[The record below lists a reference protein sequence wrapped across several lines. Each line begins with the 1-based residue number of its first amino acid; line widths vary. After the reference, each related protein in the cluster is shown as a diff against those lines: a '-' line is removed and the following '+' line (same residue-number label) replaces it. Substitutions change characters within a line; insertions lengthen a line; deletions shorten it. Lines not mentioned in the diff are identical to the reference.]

1 MYIYIR
7 KKLKSELR
15 TGTVKNDVSVQVM
28 FGKFNFYGFTS
39 GSGSAKFYFFGFSF
53 GSGLENNNS

>member
-15 TGTVKNDVSVQVM
+15 TGTVKNGVSVQV
-28 FGKFNFYGFTS
+28 YVWQI
-39 GSGSAKFYFFGFSF
+39 
-53 GSGLENNNS
+53 